1 MSATKESIHGMWASR
16 WVFILATTGSA
27 IGLGNIWKFPYI
39 TGENGGGAFVLVYL
53 VCIAIIGIPIM
64 MAEVLIGRRG
74 RSSPINSMRSLAL
87 EARASSWWKYTG
99 WLGAL
104 AGFLVLSYY
113 SVIAGWAIL
122 YTFRLGAGQFTNAS
136 PQAVELAFNNFLADP
151 LLLIAFHTLFMIM
164 TLVVVARGVTRGL
177 ELAIRL
183 MMPTLFLLL
192 LILLAYGVNSGGFA
206 QAVAF
211 LFTFNFDQ
219 LRVESV
225 LVALGHAFFT
235 LSLGLGA
242 IMMYGAYM
250 PKNASIGFAVL
261 TVAGIDT
268 LVSIGAGLAVF
279 PIVFANHLEPG
290 AGPGLLFV
298 TLPIAFGQMPWGSF
312 FGALFFLLVIIAAW
326 SSSISLIEP
335 LVAWVVEKGFMNRI
349 KASIV
354 LGMLA
359 WVLGLG
365 TVFSFNIWQDVS
377 FFAGKDFFHSLD
389 FITANIMLPL
399 GGLLIAIF
407 AGWIMKR
414 TVVEKELNMSSYGLY
429 ALWTIVLRLVSP
441 VAVLVVMLWA
451 LFQEQ
456 IKTWLA

>member
-1 MSATKESIHGMWASR
+1 MSATKESIHGMWANR
-16 WVFILATTGSA
+16 WVFILAATGSA

-136 PQAVELAFNNFLADP
+136 SQEVELAFNNFLADP

-219 LRVESV
+219 LRAESA

>member
-1 MSATKESIHGMWASR
+1 MAATKESIHGIWANR
-16 WVFILATTGSA
+16 WVFILAATGSA
-27 IGLGNIWKFPYI
+27 VGLGNIWKFPYI
-39 TGENGGGAFVLVYL
+39 TGVNGGGAFVLVYL
-53 VCIAIIGIPIM
+53 ICIAVIGIPIM

-74 RSSPINSMRSLAL
+74 RSSPINTMRSLTL

-122 YTFRLGAGQFTNAS
+122 YAFRLGAGQFTNAN
-136 PQAVELAFNNFLADP
+136 PQEVELAFNSFLADP
-151 LLLIAFHTLFMIM
+151 LMLIVFHTLFMSM

-183 MMPTLFLLL
+183 MMPVLFLLL
-192 LILLAYGVNSGGFA
+192 LMLLAYGVNSDGFA
-206 QAVAF
+206 QGVEF

-219 LRVESV
+219 LRAESV

-250 PKNASIGFAVL
+250 PKNASIGFTVL

-268 LVSIGAGLAVF
+268 LVSISAGLAIF
-279 PIVFANHLEPG
+279 PIVFANHLEPS

-335 LVAWVVEKGFMNRI
+335 LVAWVVEKKFMNRV
-349 KASIV
+349 KASIM
-354 LGMLA
+354 LGILA

-365 TVFSFNIWQDVS
+365 TVFSFNIWQDVT

-429 ALWTIVLRLVSP
+429 ALWTVVLRLVSP
-441 VAVLVVMLWA
+441 AAVLIVMLWA

>member
-164 TLVVVARGVTRGL
+164 TLVVVARGVTKGL

-219 LRVESV
+219 LRAESA

-312 FGALFFLLVIIAAW
+312 YGALFFLLVIIAAW

>member
-206 QAVAF
+206 QAVTF

-219 LRVESV
+219 LRAESV

>member
-219 LRVESV
+219 LRAESA

>member
-164 TLVVVARGVTRGL
+164 TLVVVARGVTKGL

-219 LRVESV
+219 LRAESV

>member
-1 MSATKESIHGMWASR
+1 MSATKESIHGMWANR
-16 WVFILATTGSA
+16 WVFILAATGSA

-219 LRVESV
+219 LRAESV

-349 KASIV
+349 KASIMLGV
-354 LGMLA
+354 LT
-359 WVLGLG
+359 WIVGLG
-365 TVFSFNIWQDVS
+365 TVFSFNVWKDVT
-377 FFAGKDFFHSLD
+377 FFAGKNFFHSLD

>member
-136 PQAVELAFNNFLADP
+136 PQTVELAFNNFLADP
-151 LLLIAFHTLFMIM
+151 LMLIVFHTLFMTM

-192 LILLAYGVNSGGFA
+192 LILLAYGLNSGGFA
-206 QAVAF
+206 QGVEF
-211 LFTFNFDQ
+211 LFAFKFDQ
-219 LRVESV
+219 LRAESV

-261 TVAGIDT
+261 TVAGINT
-268 LVSIGAGLAVF
+268 LISIGAGLVIF

-335 LVAWVVEKGFMNRI
+335 LVAWVVEKGFMNRV
-349 KASIV
+349 KASIM

-441 VAVLVVMLWA
+441 AAVLVVMLWA

>member
-1 MSATKESIHGMWASR
+1 MSATKESIHGMWANR
-16 WVFILATTGSA
+16 WVFILAATGSA

-136 PQAVELAFNNFLADP
+136 SQEVELAFNNFLADP

-219 LRVESV
+219 LRAESV

-250 PKNASIGFAVL
+250 PKNASIGFTVL

-268 LVSIGAGLAVF
+268 LVSLGAGLAVF

-349 KASIV
+349 KASIMLGV
-354 LGMLA
+354 LT
-359 WVLGLG
+359 WIVGLG
-365 TVFSFNIWQDVS
+365 TVFSFNVWKDVT
-377 FFAGKDFFHSLD
+377 FFAGKNFFHSLD

>member
-164 TLVVVARGVTRGL
+164 TLVVVARGVTKGL

-219 LRVESV
+219 LRAESA

-268 LVSIGAGLAVF
+268 LISIGAGLAVF

>member
-1 MSATKESIHGMWASR
+1 MSATKESIHGMWANR
-16 WVFILATTGSA
+16 WVFILAATGSA

-219 LRVESV
+219 LRAESA

-349 KASIV
+349 KASIMLGV
-354 LGMLA
+354 LT
-359 WVLGLG
+359 WIVGLG
-365 TVFSFNIWQDVS
+365 TVFSFNVWKDVT
-377 FFAGKDFFHSLD
+377 FFAGKNFFHSLD

>member
-1 MSATKESIHGMWASR
+1 LRAESA
-16 WVFILATTGSA
+16 
-27 IGLGNIWKFPYI
+27 
-39 TGENGGGAFVLVYL
+39 
-53 VCIAIIGIPIM
+53 
-64 MAEVLIGRRG
+64 
-74 RSSPINSMRSLAL
+74 
-87 EARASSWWKYTG
+87 
-99 WLGAL
+99 
-104 AGFLVLSYY
+104 
-113 SVIAGWAIL
+113 
-122 YTFRLGAGQFTNAS
+122 
-136 PQAVELAFNNFLADP
+136 
-151 LLLIAFHTLFMIM
+151 
-164 TLVVVARGVTRGL
+164 
-177 ELAIRL
+177 
-183 MMPTLFLLL
+183 
-192 LILLAYGVNSGGFA
+192 
-206 QAVAF
+206 
-211 LFTFNFDQ
+211 
-219 LRVESV
+219 

-349 KASIV
+349 KASIMLGV
-354 LGMLA
+354 LT
-359 WVLGLG
+359 WIVGLG
-365 TVFSFNIWQDVS
+365 TVFSFNVWKDVT
-377 FFAGKDFFHSLD
+377 FFAGKNFFHSLD

>member
-136 PQAVELAFNNFLADP
+136 PQTVELAFNNFLADP
-151 LLLIAFHTLFMIM
+151 LMLIVFHTLFMTM

-192 LILLAYGVNSGGFA
+192 LILLAYGLNSGGFA
-206 QAVAF
+206 QGVEF
-211 LFTFNFDQ
+211 LFAFKFDQ
-219 LRVESV
+219 LRAESV

-261 TVAGIDT
+261 TVAGINT
-268 LVSIGAGLAVF
+268 LISIGAGLVIF

-335 LVAWVVEKGFMNRI
+335 LVAWVVEKGFMNRV
-349 KASIV
+349 KASIM

-399 GGLLIAIF
+399 GSLLIAIF

-441 VAVLVVMLWA
+441 AAVLVVMLWA